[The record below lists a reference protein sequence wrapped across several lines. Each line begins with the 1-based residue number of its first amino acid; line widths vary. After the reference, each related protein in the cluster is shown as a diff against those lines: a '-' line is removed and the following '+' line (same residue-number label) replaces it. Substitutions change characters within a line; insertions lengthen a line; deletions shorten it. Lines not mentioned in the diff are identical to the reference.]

1 MNPHRSRPFEPA
13 WRAAPRAAF
22 DLERTATGR
31 GTVALRIGER
41 VHQVYR
47 NANFSIYS
55 GQRCNARCPFCV
67 EELRPL
73 SRGLE
78 LVDQKR
84 FEPDDERYF
93 SRLEAALDA
102 VAPLEPSVSITGGEP
117 SIDPR
122 LPAIVDLLAR
132 RGARKRTMT
141 TNASGLLRP
150 SGAGDVLDRVLA
162 AGLEHLNISR
172 AHPDFAVNQRIMGTE
187 RPISDGG
194 LAEVVARCA
203 AAGVRVRL
211 SCVLLRDRIDD
222 IEGCLAYLDQA
233 AAWGVDNVIFRQL
246 MRYDAATVQRNVVTR
261 FSDGRRAPMGP
272 ILDVIRPGDA
282 TLPGHPRF
290 TFVRQVLG
298 YYYYVEVYRYAGP
311 RGPIDVC
318 FEGADLAD
326 IQADARARSTPVVHE
341 LIFHP
346 DTTLCSTWQPWDGI
360 LL

>member
-1 MNPHRSRPFEPA
+1 MSPSRPFEPT
-13 WRAAPRAAF
+13 WRADPRAAF
-22 DLERTATGR
+22 DLDRTATGR
-31 GTVALRIGER
+31 GTLDLEIGGR
-41 VHQVYR
+41 RHRVYR

-78 LVDQKR
+78 LIDQKR
-84 FEPDDERYF
+84 LEPDDGRYF
-93 SRLEAALDA
+93 ARLEAALDA
-102 VAPLEPSVSITGGEP
+102 VAAVDPSVSITGGEP

-150 SGAGDVLDRVLA
+150 SGHGDVLDRVLA

-172 AHPDFAVNQRIMGTE
+172 AHPDFAVNQRIMGTVD
-187 RPISDGG
+187 PITDEG
-194 LAEVVARCA
+194 LGAVVRRCRE
-203 AAGVRVRL
+203 AGIRVRL
-211 SCVLLRDRIDD
+211 SCALLTGRIDD
-222 IEGCLAYLDQA
+222 LDGCLAYLDQA
-233 AAWGVDNVIFRQL
+233 AGWGVDNVIFRQL
-246 MRYDAATVQRNVVTR
+246 MRYDPATVMRNVVTR
-261 FSDGRRAPMGP
+261 YSDGHRAPMRP
-272 ILDVIRPGDA
+272 ILEAIRPSERGR
-282 TLPGHPRF
+282 PGHGRF

-298 YYYYVEVYRYAGP
+298 YYYYVEVYRYDGP
-311 RGPIDVC
+311 HGPIDVC

-326 IQADARARSTPVVHE
+326 IQADARRRETPVVHE

-346 DTTLCSTWQPWDGI
+346 DTALCSTWQPWDGI

>member
-1 MNPHRSRPFEPA
+1 MSPPRVFEPA

-22 DLERTATGR
+22 DLDHTATGR
-31 GTVALRIGER
+31 GTVELQIGER
-41 VHQVYR
+41 RHRIYR

-78 LVDQKR
+78 LVQQKR
-84 FEPDDERYF
+84 FEPDDTRYF
-93 SRLEAALDA
+93 ARLDAALDA
-102 VAPLEPSVSITGGEP
+102 VAPLDPSVSITGGEP

-122 LPAIVDLLAR
+122 LPAIIDRLAR

-150 SGAGDVLDRVLA
+150 CGAGDVLDRVLA
-162 AGLEHLNISR
+162 GGLEHLNISR
-172 AHPDFAVNQRIMGTE
+172 AHPDFAINQRIMGTTA
-187 RPISDGG
+187 PISDAG

-203 AAGVRVRL
+203 ARGTRVRL

-222 IEGCLAYLDQA
+222 LDGCLAYLERA

-246 MRYDAATVQRNVVTR
+246 MQYDPATVQRNVITR
-261 FSDGRRAPMGP
+261 FSDGRRAPMRP
-272 ILDVIRPGDA
+272 ILEAIRPSA
-282 TLPGHPRF
+282 RTRAGHPRF
-290 TFVRQVLG
+290 DFVRQVLG
-298 YYYYVEVYRYAGP
+298 YYYYVEVYRFAGP
-311 RGPIDVC
+311 AGPIDVC

-326 IQADARARSTPVVHE
+326 IEADARRRETPVIHE

-346 DTTLCSTWQPWDGI
+346 NTALCSTWQPWDGI

>member
-1 MNPHRSRPFEPA
+1 MSPPRAFEPS
-13 WRAAPRAAF
+13 WRADPRAAF
-22 DLERTATGR
+22 DLDHTATGR
-31 GTVALRIGER
+31 GTVPLRIGGR
-41 VHQVYR
+41 THRVYR
-47 NANFSIYS
+47 NVNLSIYS
-55 GQRCNARCPFCV
+55 AQRCNARCPFCV

-84 FEPDDERYF
+84 VEPDDDRYF
-93 SRLEAALDA
+93 ARLDAALDA
-102 VAPLEPSVSITGGEP
+102 VAPLDPSVSITGGEP

-122 LPAIVDLLAR
+122 LPRIVALLAR

-150 SGAGDVLDRVLA
+150 LPGGGDVLDRVLA

-172 AHPDFAVNQRIMGTE
+172 AHPDFAVNQRIMGTAG
-187 RPISDGG
+187 PISDEG
-194 LAEVVARCA
+194 LGRVVARCR

-211 SCVLLRDRIDD
+211 SCALLRGRVDD
-222 IEGCLAYLDQA
+222 LDGCLAYLDRA

-246 MRYDAATVQRNVVTR
+246 MRYDPATVQRNVITR
-261 FSDGRRAPMGP
+261 YSDGHRVAMAP
-272 ILDVIRPGDA
+272 ILEAIRPSDRA
-282 TLPGHPRF
+282 ASGHPRF
-290 TFVRQVLG
+290 TFARQVLG

-311 RGPIDVC
+311 RGPVDVC

-326 IQADARARSTPVVHE
+326 IQRDARQRAEAVVHE

-346 DTTLCSTWQPWDGI
+346 DTTLCSTWQPWDGV